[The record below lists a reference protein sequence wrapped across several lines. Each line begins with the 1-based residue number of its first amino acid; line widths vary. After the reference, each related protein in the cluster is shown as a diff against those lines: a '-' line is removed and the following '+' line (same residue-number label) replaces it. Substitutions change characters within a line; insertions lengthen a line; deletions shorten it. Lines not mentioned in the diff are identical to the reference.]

1 MANKILVA
9 DDEPS
14 IVRVLEYRLRHN
26 GYEVAVARDGKNC
39 LEKIREEKPD
49 LILLDVAMPELDG
62 FEVCKRL
69 KENDETKD
77 IPVIMLT
84 VLATEEDLSQGL
96 ERGATCFMSKPF
108 NAADLLAEIKTA
120 IAHN

>member
-1 MANKILVA
+1 MAKKILVA

-26 GYEVAVARDGKNC
+26 GYEVIVARDGKKC
-39 LEKIREEKPD
+39 LEKSRKERPD
-49 LILLDVAMPELDG
+49 LILLDVVMPGLNG

-69 KENDETKD
+69 KENEETKD

-84 VLATEEDLSQGL
+84 VLATDEDLSQGL
-96 ERGATCFMSKPF
+96 ESGVACFMSKPF
-108 NAADLLAEIKTA
+108 NASDLLDEIKTA
-120 IAHN
+120 IENR